1 MKDTLRTR
9 CERFIGARDLIR
21 KTFRWGSSYL
31 PPVCANL
38 FCAKDRMPDED
49 RLRESRDLIDRNTGI
64 FSTFRGNVRIP
75 MACMLSMED
84 DPEEKFRQAQE
95 LYAALKQHFRGSD
108 YLALTAFLLTDHGF
122 SEERMARG
130 KKLFKMMNE
139 EHPILTSTEDSVFA
153 VLMAWSDRS
162 DEVMAEDV
170 EACYRILKERFR
182 DSNCAQ
188 TVAQILAMEEGTAAD
203 KCEMV
208 FTLYDAVER
217 HGGKFGKHYE
227 LATLAALAMLEADP
241 EVLAKDMMEVD
252 AFLAKQKGYGFW
264 GIGKKT
270 RLMHAAMIVSDEYV
284 LRQTVDR
291 AALAATLS
299 MVIAQ
304 QMAASSAAAA
314 SAAAST

>member
-1 MKDTLRTR
+1 MKDTLRRR
-9 CERFIGARDLIR
+9 CERFIEARDRIR
-21 KTFRWGSSYL
+21 ETFRWENSYL

-38 FCAKDRMPDED
+38 FCARDRMPEEE
-49 RLRESRDLIDRNTGI
+49 RLQECREMISRNTGV
-64 FSTFRGNVRIP
+64 FSTFRGNVRTP
-75 MACMLSMED
+75 MACMLSMEA
-84 DPEEKFRQAQE
+84 DPEEKLRQAQE
-95 LYAALKQHFRGSD
+95 LYAALKQYFSGSD
-108 YLALTAFLLTDHGF
+108 YLALAALLLTDRDF

-130 KKLFKMMNE
+130 KRIYRLMNE
-139 EHPILTSTEDSVFA
+139 EHPILTSNEDSVFA

-182 DSNCAQ
+182 DRNCAQ
-188 TVAQILAMEEGTAAD
+188 TVAQILAMEEGSAAD
-203 KCEMV
+203 KCGMV
-208 FTLYDAVER
+208 FTLYDAVDR
-217 HGGKFGKHYE
+217 RGGKYGKHYE

-241 EVLAKDMMEVD
+241 ETLAEDMMEVD
-252 AFLAKQKGYGFW
+252 AFLAEQKGYGFW
-264 GIGKKT
+264 GIGKKM

-299 MVIAQ
+299 VILAQ
-304 QMAASSAAAA
+304 QAASAAAA